1 MTKLYKKSPL
11 IFALTWIGVY
21 IVFTSLAEEL
31 SRSIGLEKS
40 LTAAFHLLCSVVLL
54 LWLKNQGLFA
64 EYGLC
69 GAKYPAASFL
79 YYIPLVIASSC
90 NLWLGLRLNLSAL
103 ESAFYVLSMLCV
115 GFLEEIIFRGFLFK
129 AMSRDNIKSAIIVS
143 SVTFGIGHIIN
154 LFNGSGMSIVA
165 NLCQVVSAIA
175 FGFMFVIIFH
185 RGGSLLPCIITHSV
199 VNALSVFATEPET
212 VAGEIIISLILT
224 AIGVIYTLILL
235 KTLPAPEKE

>member
-1 MTKLYKKSPL
+1 MTKLHNKNPL
-11 IFALTWIGVY
+11 IFALIWIGIY

-31 SRSIGLEKS
+31 SRQIGLEKS
-40 LTAAFHLLCSVVLL
+40 LTAAFHLLCSLVLL
-54 LWLKNQGLFA
+54 LWLKKQGLFA

-69 GAKYPAASFL
+69 RAKYPAAKFM
-79 YYIPLVIASSC
+79 YYIPLLIVSSC
-90 NLWLGLRLNLSAL
+90 NLWLGLKLNLSPL
-103 ESAFYVLSMLCV
+103 ESVFYVLSMLCV

-154 LFNGSGMSIVA
+154 LINGSGMGLVA
-165 NLCQVVSAIA
+165 NLCQVVYAIA

-185 RGGSLLPCIITHSV
+185 RGGSLLSCIVTHSV

-212 VAGEIIISLILT
+212 VTGEIVTSLILT

-235 KTLPAPEKE
+235 KTLPAQENE